1 MKRSGFLKTLA
12 AIGAGLGLAPLAVKA
27 EPEKKEVELTDWFG
41 RVKKYPVAEKGPF
54 LFDQKKLQARIDEL
68 KKLGP
73 SLRPGATL
81 VLYPN
86 AVVDQSPRPKN
97 TYQFFEDV
105 WSSAITISDAKIID
119 IQTVRITLSATDH
132 SEDGVRSYPE
142 LRHCVLAEYESCW
155 VITDVYRVYPFAHEF
170 VMKRIK

>member
-27 EPEKKEVELTDWFG
+27 EPEKKEVELTDWVG
-41 RVKKYPVAEKGPF
+41 RVKKY
-54 LFDQKKLQARIDEL
+54 QARIDEL

-86 AVVDQSPRPKN
+86 AVVDQPPRPKN

-142 LRHCVLAEYESCW
+142 LRHCVLAEDESCW
-155 VITDVYRVYPFAHEF
+155 FITDVHRVYPFAHEF